1 MKFFRYFII
10 YIIFMILDDVFNFPL
25 MIYLIGITF
34 TACLFTI
41 SSLKYYKQKTYEK
54 KDIKRS

>member
-1 MKFFRYFII
+1 
-10 YIIFMILDDVFNFPL
+10 MILDDVFNFPL

-41 SSLKYYKQKTYEK
+41 SSLKYDKQKTYEK